1 MNQYDREIDQLVA
14 QFWREKGVNADVAKQ
29 VRGRALG
36 QPLTSAI
43 VAGRALSVIIGS
55 AQPNA
60 WIERIGNF
68 KIHVAQLIERCHQV
82 DKLGDT
88 DTDPAAVFDVL
99 GEDSADIEI
108 DSFDVEKLRQVRLGR
123 SRPDAARA
131 FLQAL
136 GATALPSTVRT
147 ELEAAATEL
156 SDRANT
162 YPCHALFEVSG
173 QGVALGVQARGDSQG
188 RVIGFNQADEE
199 MGQQAEA
206 VLRHYF
212 PEGAG
217 WDVEWELPYGGGSI
231 GLALAIAALVGKG
244 RAQPDP
250 LLAATGRIDANLNVG
265 PVDAV
270 PEKVQGA
277 AAAGFRRIL
286 VPAANEK
293 EARDAVGDREW
304 LTIIPIER
312 LDQLEAKLSGL
323 SGAVPIGSD
332 GAIRFIR
339 KLAPRYELDVTGEES
354 LANSYRLTVADA
366 ATEAFIDVF
375 HGTKS
380 TVTVGGKGS
389 AKAAAERLLAEN
401 LPKAR
406 TEPRLP
412 FSVLIAS
419 QARRERLQ
427 TSLIDRGAEELP
439 VHQNEVWRYQLVE
452 GASKATIILYTTGK
466 CLVQAGQ
473 APAHDEARHLVEAAL
488 EGLGGIP
495 QPGVQPVQVETTP
508 EARSDPN
515 VPHIGT
521 DEAGKGDYFGPLVC
535 AAVFVNGAS
544 IEKLR
549 ALGVRDSKTLSDKT
563 IHRLAEEIRSFGQIW
578 AVTTIPPARYNSLY
592 SEMRREGK
600 NLNTLVAWGH
610 ARSIEDLLGRR
621 IDAEYAVI
629 DKFADERYLREKL
642 LASTRRSGMRFDHRV
657 RGESDIAVAAASILA
672 RDAFVSWLA
681 ERSRKLGIV
690 LPKGASPEVI
700 TVARRIAAEG
710 GEKALAELAKL
721 SFKTTQSVLGSTDG

>member
-1 MNQYDREIDQLVA
+1 MNQHDREIDQLVA
-14 QFWREKGVNADVAKQ
+14 QHWRERGANAAVAKQ

-36 QPLTSAI
+36 QPPMSAI
-43 VAGRALSVIIGS
+43 VAGRALTVILS
-55 AQPNA
+55 SPQPEA
-60 WIERIGNF
+60 WAERVEEF
-68 KIHVAQLIERCHQV
+68 KPRVAQLIERCHQV

-88 DTDPAAVFDVL
+88 DTDPAAVFDIL
-99 GEDSADIEI
+99 GDESAGIEI
-108 DSFDVEKLRQVRLGR
+108 ESFDVAKLRQVRLGR
-123 SRPDAARA
+123 ARPDATRA
-131 FLQAL
+131 LLQAL
-136 GATALPSTVRT
+136 GPTALDSTVRA
-147 ELEAAATEL
+147 ELEAAAGAL
-156 SDRANT
+156 SERASA

-173 QGVALGVQARGDSQG
+173 QGVALGVQAQAALQG
-188 RVIGFNQADEE
+188 QVVGFNQADEE
-199 MGQQAEA
+199 MRHQAQA

-212 PEGAG
+212 PEGAR

-231 GLALAIAALVGKG
+231 GLALAIAAMVAKG

-250 LLAATGRIDANLNVG
+250 LLASTGRIDASLNVC

-286 VPAANEK
+286 VPTANEK

-339 KLAPRYELDVTGEES
+339 KLASRYGLDITDEAS

-375 HGTKS
+375 RGTHGT
-380 TVTVGGKGS
+380 VAVGGKSS
-389 AKAAAERLLAEN
+389 AKAAIERLLAEN
-401 LPKAR
+401 LPKSR
-406 TEPRLP
+406 TEPRPP
-412 FSVLIAS
+412 FSRLVAS

-427 TSLIDRGAEELP
+427 ASLIDRGAEELAGG
-439 VHQNEVWRYQLVE
+439 QNEVWRYQLVD
-452 GASKATIILYTTGK
+452 GASRATIILYTTGR
-466 CLVQAGQ
+466 CVVQAGQ
-473 APAHDEARHLVEAAL
+473 APAHDELRRLVEAAL
-488 EGLGGIP
+488 EGLGGMSEP
-495 QPGVQPVQVETTP
+495 AQATQVEPTP
-508 EARSDPN
+508 EPRPDPD
-515 VPHIGT
+515 VRHIGT

-535 AAVFVNGAS
+535 AAVFVDGPT

-549 ALGVRDSKTLSDKT
+549 MLGVRDSKTLSDKT
-563 IHRLAEEIRSFGQIW
+563 IHRLAGEIRSLGRIW

-592 SEMRREGK
+592 GEMRREGK

-621 IDAEYAVI
+621 IDPEYAVI

-642 LASTRRSGMRFDHRV
+642 LASARRSGMRFDHRV

-672 RDAFVSWLA
+672 RDAFVTWLA
-681 ERSRKLGIV
+681 ERSQKLGII
-690 LPKGASPEVI
+690 LPKGASPQVI
-700 TVARRIAAEG
+700 TVARRIVAER
-710 GEKALAELAKL
+710 GEKALSELAKL
-721 SFKTTQSVLGSTDG
+721 PFKTTQAVLGIPDG